1 MELGVQTME
10 IIITLRDDDDGQV
23 QIEEIRQLG
32 SGETEES
39 VTVASALA
47 DEMICLVSELGDTD
61 ALS

>member
-1 MELGVQTME
+1 MVE

-23 QIEEIRQLG
+23 QIEEIRRPG
-32 SGETEES
+32 VDETEES

-47 DEMICLVSELGDTD
+47 DEMLSVMSELGDTD